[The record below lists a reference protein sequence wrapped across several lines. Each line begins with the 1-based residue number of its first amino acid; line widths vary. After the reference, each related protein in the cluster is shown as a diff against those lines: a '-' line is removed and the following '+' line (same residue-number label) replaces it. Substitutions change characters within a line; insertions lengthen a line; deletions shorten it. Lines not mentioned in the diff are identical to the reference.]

1 MRRTS
6 ASRSKKPDLKADP
19 RAGAVTLA
27 YAHDVE
33 VSHSWHE
40 SIVGLIAHDLSN
52 EGRLL
57 RGGWIAMRCG
67 TDGLVAARNK
77 TVEQFL
83 GDERADWL
91 LWTDTDMG
99 FAPDSVDRLMEAA
112 DPVERPM
119 VGGLCFAQREKA
131 PDAMGGYRTT
141 SAPTIFDWVKLET
154 GARGF
159 QGRAT
164 YPINAL
170 IPCAGTGS
178 AFLLIH
184 RSVFEKVHAQEG
196 AHWYDRVSNPTTGNQ
211 LISEDLSFCL
221 RAGAVGVRLFVHTG
235 VRTTHHKS
243 FWLAEADYWH
253 HAVAPPAV
261 EGVDVLVPVMR
272 RPQNAEPFMRSLRAS
287 TGLAH
292 AYAVC
297 DLDDEETLG
306 AWQAAG
312 ASVVRA
318 AMRVPPGPGT
328 FAEKVNLGFRHTTQ
342 PWAFICGD
350 DVRFHAGWLDHA
362 QATAG
367 DRYHVIGTNDLTN
380 KRVTSGEHAT
390 HLLMRRSYVEEQGG
404 SWDGPGVLAHEGYG
418 HWFVDDEIVL
428 AAKQRNAWAMALGSI
443 VEHLHPI
450 FGKAEDDD
458 VYRLGQTRA
467 KKDQAHFKERLYQ
480 ARARAAKEKA

>member
-1 MRRTS
+1 
-6 ASRSKKPDLKADP
+6 
-19 RAGAVTLA
+19 
-27 YAHDVE
+27 
-33 VSHSWHE
+33 
-40 SIVGLIAHDLSN
+40 
-52 EGRLL
+52 
-57 RGGWIAMRCG
+57 MRCG
-67 TDGLVAARNK
+67 TDGLVAARNR
-77 TVEQFL
+77 TAQQFL
-83 GDERADWL
+83 DDARADWL

-99 FAPDSVDRLMEAA
+99 FAADSVDRLMEAA
-112 DPVERPM
+112 DPVTRPM

-131 PDAMGGYRTT
+131 PDSMGGYRTT
-141 SAPTIFDWVKLET
+141 STPTIFDWVKLES

-184 RSVFEKVHAQEG
+184 RSVFEKIREKEG
-196 AHWYDRVSNPTTGNQ
+196 DHWYDRVSNPTTGNQ

-221 RAGAVGVRLFVHTG
+221 RAGAVGVPLFVHTG

-253 HAVAPPAV
+253 HAVAPPAPD
-261 EGVDVLVPVMR
+261 GVDVLVPVMR
-272 RPQNAEPFMRSLRAS
+272 RPQNAEPFMRALRAS
-287 TGLAH
+287 TGLATVW
-292 AYAVC
+292 AVC
-297 DLDDEETLG
+297 DATDDETRN
-306 AWQAAG
+306 AWTAAG
-312 ASVVRA
+312 ARVVSIA
-318 AMRVPPGPGT
+318 VAGGRVWTPLEGALMPEGPFLPGT
-328 FAEKVNLGFRHTTQ
+328 FAQKVNAGFKATSQ
-342 PWAFICGD
+342 PWVFVCGD

-362 QATAG
+362 EATAG
-367 DRYHVIGTNDLTN
+367 DRYHVIGTNDLSN
-380 KRVTSGEHAT
+380 ARVVSGEHST

-428 AAKQRNAWAMALGSI
+428 AAKQHNAWAMALGSI

-458 VYRLGQTRA
+458 VYRLGQARA
-467 KKDQAHFKERLYQ
+467 KKDQAHFKERFHHARV
-480 ARARAAKEKA
+480 ARAKEQAVGDKK